1 MLSSLTEVREK
12 QVAFCILLDQSVD
25 PNLLQVHR
33 MGNGNAVILIR
44 VAKST
49 PWNNGPFVLENPAK
63 AFSFPFWFVEAPT
76 PWTIATFS
84 FPFIAVCGAPLLVG
98 RLEDFHDRSSQLEEP
113 VFVPEGDLRATGA
126 EQEEWGDDSR
136 TYEQAKI
143 HRHFT
148 IVTVDEWWRPQK

>member
-1 MLSSLTEVREK
+1 LEERSVRIGK
-12 QVAFCILLDQSVD
+12 PGKGLLL
-25 PNLLQVHR
+25 P
-33 MGNGNAVILIR
+33 
-44 VAKST
+44 
-49 PWNNGPFVLENPAK
+49 VLVCGGTNPLNDSYL
-63 AFSFPFWFVEAPT
+63 F
-76 PWTIATFS
+76 
-84 FPFIAVCGAPLLVG
+84 FPFIAVCGAPLVVG

-148 IVTVDEWWRPQK
+148 IVTVDE